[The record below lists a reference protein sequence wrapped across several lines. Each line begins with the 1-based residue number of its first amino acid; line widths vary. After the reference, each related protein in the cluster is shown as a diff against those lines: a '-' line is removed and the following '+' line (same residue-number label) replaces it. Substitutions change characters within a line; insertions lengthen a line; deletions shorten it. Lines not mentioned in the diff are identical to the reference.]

1 MGLPYVRLHVVASGV
16 AESPRLEAKRMDEIA
31 AVARALNFLADLIE
45 ARGEYYYEEQNVK
58 RWILDGGGKS
68 GNCETCEDNADRD
81 WIPDEDT
88 FEDVEGGDIDGP
100 PAHPN
105 CECELE
111 YKEKRVRVYV

>member
-1 MGLPYVRLHVVASGV
+1 MRSVALSLT
-16 AESPRLEAKRMDEIA
+16 PIDEFTA
-31 AVARALNFLADLIE
+31 LTRALNFLADLIE
-45 ARGEYYYEEQNVK
+45 ARGEYYYEEINVK
-58 RWILDGGGKS
+58 RWVLDGGGKS